1 MKYKTVCSWCGKTI
15 STGILPISHGIC
27 KSCYKK
33 VMRQISK
40 EKDEKVSIISFA
52 IKETAVIVANE

>member
-1 MKYKTVCSWCGKTI
+1 
-15 STGILPISHGIC
+15 
-27 KSCYKK
+27 
-33 VMRQISK
+33 MRQISK